1 VESVTDTAMRYRC
14 AEPNLVNPQILARL
28 AACGLPVLALAEL
41 PRSLEEVYLRIV
53 GEGMGEGTGN
63 REQGAGEREPG
74 AALLSHRPAL

>member
-1 VESVTDTAMRYRC
+1 MRYRC

-53 GEGMGEGTGN
+53 GEEHAKVQMQHAKGPGTPST
-63 REQGAGEREPG
+63 ESLVPKLDTA
-74 AALLSHRPAL
+74 